1 MKNKSIAFLARIRG
15 FDDYP
20 KQEKK
25 YFDDEYSYSCFGNK
39 IGKKIYLT
47 PKTFSGKI
55 LNKCL
60 MNEDANNKFV
70 YEGTSFDYDKVFQ
83 DEMTYE
89 YFF

>member
-1 MKNKSIAFLARIRG
+1 MKNKSIAFLAMIRRLN
-15 FDDYP
+15 DNP
-20 KQEKK
+20 RQEKNLNF
-25 YFDDEYSYSCFGNK
+25 FDDEYPYSCFGNK

-70 YEGTSFDYDKVFQ
+70 YEGTSFEYDKVFQ
-83 DEMTYE
+83 DEIT
-89 YFF
+89 